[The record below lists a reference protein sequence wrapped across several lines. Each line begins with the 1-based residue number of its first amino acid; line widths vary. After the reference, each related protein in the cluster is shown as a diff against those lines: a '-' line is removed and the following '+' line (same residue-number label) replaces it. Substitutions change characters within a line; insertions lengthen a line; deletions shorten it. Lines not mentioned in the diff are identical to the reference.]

1 MTVRGPLGNVQPT
14 PIRQITEVSMA
25 KKKTAVDFEQSL
37 GALQGLVER
46 LESGELSL
54 EESLTAFEQ
63 GVSLTRDCQ
72 QALSQAEQKVSLL
85 TEQQG
90 QPVVEPFDGPAE

>member
-1 MTVRGPLGNVQPT
+1 
-14 PIRQITEVSMA
+14 MA

-37 GALQGLVER
+37 GALQVLVEK

-63 GVSLTRDCQ
+63 GVALTRDCQ
-72 QALSQAEQKVSLL
+72 HALSQAEQKVSLL

-90 QPVVEPFDGPAE
+90 QAVTEPFDGPAE